1 MNFYKTSLL
10 SGLYSVINL
19 MTGIVIT
26 KITAQLL
33 GPVGTAYIGKFANIS
48 GLILVFSTASL
59 SVGIVKYCA
68 QYKNDNS
75 ALIKL
80 INTASGLILF
90 GSLAGSLFV
99 FLSYT
104 YLNAQAFNGEDYTMV
119 FILFSLF
126 LLIISSQVLISGIL
140 NGLGE
145 IKKLAISNII
155 AALLN
160 LICTSYFIY
169 EYRISGA
176 LFSNSLY
183 GIFVSLTGLYM
194 LKSLGLLKWEYFR
207 PKIHRE
213 VATQLL
219 KFGAYAAITSM
230 SWMIS
235 MLFVREYVE
244 NHLSTTDAGLW
255 QAMYSLSDRY
265 LAVILN
271 VMLIYF
277 IPRLSEI
284 EDKNELVHEMKTAFS
299 RIIPAMLVLCLIVYL
314 CKDLIISI
322 LLAESFIP
330 MRDLFAFQMVG
341 DFFRICASLMAYLI
355 ASKAMFRSGLKAD
368 LSFHLC
374 LVLCSVVMVHSFGLI
389 GASYAYAIA
398 ALFYFGIYSF
408 VFKDLLT
415 LIKKS
420 VIPKPWLTKRNPD

>member
-1 MNFYKTSLL
+1 MSFYKTSLL
-10 SGLYSVINL
+10 GALYSVVNL

-26 KITAQLL
+26 KITAHLL

-68 QYKNDNS
+68 QYKNDQS
-75 ALIKL
+75 SLIKL
-80 INTASGLILF
+80 INTASGLILL

-99 FLSYT
+99 LITYS

-119 FILFSLF
+119 FLLFGLF

-145 IKKLAISNII
+145 IKKLTIINIS

-160 LICTSYFIY
+160 LIFTSYFIY

-176 LFSNSLY
+176 LFSNSLF
-183 GIFVSLTGLYM
+183 GIFVSLNGLYM
-194 LKSLGLLKWEYFR
+194 LKSLGILKLEYFR
-207 PKIHRE
+207 HKIHRDM
-213 VATQLL
+213 ALKLL
-219 KFGAYAAITSM
+219 KFGAYAALTST

-235 MLFVREYVE
+235 MLFIREYVE
-244 NHLSTTDAGLW
+244 NHLSTIDAGLW

-265 LAVILN
+265 MAVVLN

-284 EDKNELVHEMKTAFS
+284 EDKNELVHEMKTAFT
-299 RIIPAMLVLCLIVYL
+299 RIVPAMLILCLIVFL
-314 CKDLIISI
+314 CKDMIISI

-374 LVLCSVVMVHSFGLI
+374 LVLCSVLFVQSFGLV

-398 ALFYFGIYSF
+398 AFTYFGIYAF
-408 VFKDLLT
+408 VFKDLIT

-420 VIPKPWLTKRNPD
+420 VIPKPWITRRNPG